1 MAEGTKESL
10 AGGAPG
16 GGLARAL
23 RKVDAGGGGASHQ
36 WHCAPP
42 RGGRELYSHSPQPTA
57 RQGLCHGTAGCT
69 EGVRTGSGG
78 GAAGESSVLAAD
90 QPRAPL

>member
-16 GGLARAL
+16 GGLAQAL
-23 RKVDAGGGGASHQ
+23 HKVNAGRGRGLPPVAL
-36 WHCAPP
+36 CPP

-57 RQGLCHGTAGCT
+57 RQGLCHGT
-69 EGVRTGSGG
+69 SWMHGG
-78 GAAGESSVLAAD
+78 GANRERGWDGWRELSAG
-90 QPRAPL
+90 R